1 MKEIVEK
8 ALREKQNIAIY
19 SNSDDTTK
27 FAYGR
32 PLCMDDVDFALYLI
46 SPNGEY
52 DGILVQEI
60 NEILY
65 IERDEQYAQKMQTL
79 CAEHRFP
86 EIRLPSEAESVK
98 TNILLYAKENKKVVA
113 LEVQYSGIDD
123 ITGFVETLE
132 NGLCTIKELDAFG
145 QVQGTAYVETDRITQ
160 ISCDSQNEQ
169 RILWLYANPSKE

>member
-1 MKEIVEK
+1 M
-8 ALREKQNIAIY
+8 
-19 SNSDDTTK
+19 
-27 FAYGR
+27 
-32 PLCMDDVDFALYLI
+32 
-46 SPNGEY
+46 
-52 DGILVQEI
+52 
-60 NEILY
+60 
-65 IERDEQYAQKMQTL
+65 
-79 CAEHRFP
+79 
-86 EIRLPSEAESVK
+86 
-98 TNILLYAKENKKVVA
+98 VA